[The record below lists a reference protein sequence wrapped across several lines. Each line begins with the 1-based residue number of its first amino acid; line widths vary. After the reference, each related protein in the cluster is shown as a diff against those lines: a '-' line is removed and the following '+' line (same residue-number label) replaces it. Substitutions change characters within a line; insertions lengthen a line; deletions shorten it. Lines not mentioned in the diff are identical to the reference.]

1 MRILSSPCPYAYG
14 GAPYVYGKGFDLS
27 GEMHLSHELRPRLT
41 DEVTN
46 VGTSTDTSTQHTTQ
60 PSPPW

>member
-1 MRILSSPCPYAYG
+1 MCTAI
-14 GAPYVYGKGFDLS
+14 GFDLS
-27 GEMHLSHELRPRLT
+27 GEMHLSHELRLRPRLT
-41 DEVTN
+41 DADEVTN